1 MVDEAARASTR
12 ADTDAAHDRADD
24 CCRECTAER
33 DRQEQA
39 EQKAADQ
46 DGDRWREDDLRG
58 SARGRFFLPV
68 SFTAIA
74 AAAWWQTVTLAAR
87 RRAAAALHDRRGQT
101 VATGGHPKVLLR
113 FGEAASDLDLA
124 EIRPTASGHVK
135 RVGAYVI
142 P

>member
-1 MVDEAARASTR
+1 VIDEAARTSAR
-12 ADTDAAHDRADD
+12 ADTDAAYDRADD
-24 CCRECTAER
+24 RRGECASER

-58 SARGRFFLPV
+58 AARGRFFLPI
-68 SFTAIA
+68 SFAAIA
-74 AAAWWQTVTLAAR
+74 ATTWWQTVTLAAR

-124 EIRPTASGHVK
+124 GVRQGT
-135 RVGAYVI
+135 
-142 P
+142 